1 MSMSEQD
8 KRPLY
13 MGTYER
19 HKKELQVKHD
29 DVILQLKGLH
39 KSLKY
44 SIVLGG
50 IALGISLVAL
60 AM

>member
-1 MSMSEQD
+1 MSEQD

-29 DVILQLKGLH
+29 DMIIQLTAMKLLIKYNTILAGVAL
-39 KSLKY
+39 
-44 SIVLGG
+44 G
-50 IALGISLVAL
+50 IALVAFVI
-60 AM
+60 

>member
-1 MSMSEQD
+1 MSEQD

-29 DVILQLKGLH
+29 DIVLQLALTK
-39 KSLKY
+39 K
-44 SIVLGG
+44 VLRYAVICSS
-50 IALGISLVAL
+50 IALALSIAAL
-60 AM
+60 AI

>member
-1 MSMSEQD
+1 MSEQD

-29 DVILQLKGLH
+29 DIITQLVAVKLWV
-39 KSLKY
+39 KY
-44 SIVLGG
+44 SVIIGG
-50 IALGISLVAL
+50 VALGLALVAL

>member
-1 MSMSEQD
+1 MSEQD

-29 DVILQLKGLH
+29 DIITQLTAMRLLMKYNTIMAGL
-39 KSLKY
+39 
-44 SIVLGG
+44 
-50 IALGISLVAL
+50 ALGMALGAL

>member
-1 MSMSEQD
+1 MSEQD

-19 HKKELQVKHD
+19 HRKELQVKHD
-29 DVILQLKGLH
+29 DIITQINALAKLSKYNTIMAGLA
-39 KSLKY
+39 L
-44 SIVLGG
+44 G
-50 IALGISLVAL
+50 IALGAL

>member
-1 MSMSEQD
+1 MSEQD

-29 DVILQLKGLH
+29 DMITQLTAMKLLIKYNTILAGVAL
-39 KSLKY
+39 
-44 SIVLGG
+44 G
-50 IALGISLVAL
+50 IALVAFVI
-60 AM
+60 